1 MGVWFRPMDSPAD
14 LLDPREL
21 RLRRQI
27 DRLIDRLAEA
37 DRRIVTL
44 EARNGHLNRRLI
56 ALSEDLREARSAA

>member
-21 RLRRQI
+21 CLRRQI

-44 EARNGHLNRRLI
+44 ER
-56 ALSEDLREARSAA
+56 SEIPF